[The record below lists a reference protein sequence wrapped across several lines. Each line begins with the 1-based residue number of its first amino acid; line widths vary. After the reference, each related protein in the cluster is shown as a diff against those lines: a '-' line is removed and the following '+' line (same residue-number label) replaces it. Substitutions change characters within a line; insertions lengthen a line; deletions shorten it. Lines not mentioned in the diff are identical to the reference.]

1 MLEAIDKEL
10 KIDHLKPR
18 MKTLNSFNDL
28 EPSSSLVIMAKAD
41 GEFTKLEYRRTSGLS
56 SVVGTFSYARTINRY
71 GRWRTDFPA
80 LNEVVEA
87 LDRTD
92 LKEVEMLVE
101 LFAVDDQGRPLILPD
116 FIHAAKGKDLELR
129 KRIHIG
135 VWDLVSVNGK
145 PVRQD
150 YKWKLEELKSW
161 LRTESGCRLERAYV
175 LPHHVK
181 PSRKDIRDFW
191 DLWVRIAGYEG
202 VVARDG
208 SDIYKIKPIRDVDAV
223 IIALNKVDSSG
234 KLTKR
239 WVEKKVSTVRVAL
252 MDKDGRFVELGDC
265 TIANPNAQSALW
277 NLHEYK
283 VSEGS
288 QRVYVKPLVVIQIQ
302 YTSAFEGSLCR
313 NWQFNWTSGGYVAC
327 GSRKFYKLR
336 HPRFLRF
343 RRDKQVCPEDLR
355 LEQIKDG
362 E

>member
-1 MLEAIDKEL
+1 MLEAVDKEL
-10 KIDHLKPR
+10 DINHLKPR
-18 MKTLNSFNDL
+18 MKTLDSVSDL
-28 EPSSSLVIMAKAD
+28 EESPSLVIMAKAD

-56 SVVGTFSYARTINRY
+56 SVVGTFSYARTMNRY

-92 LKEVEMLVE
+92 VKEVEMLVE
-101 LFAVDDQGRPLILPD
+101 LYAVDDQGHPLILPD

-150 YKWKLEELKSW
+150 FRWKLEELKSW

-175 LPHHVK
+175 LPHHVQ
-181 PSRKDIRDFW
+181 PSRKEIKDFW
-191 DLWVRIAGYEG
+191 DLWVRIEGYEG

-208 SDIYKIKPIRDVDAV
+208 SDVYKIKPIRDVDAV

-234 KLTKR
+234 KPTKR
-239 WVEKKVSTVRVAL
+239 WPEQKISTVRIAL
-252 MDKDGRFVELGDC
+252 MDKDGTFVELGDC
-265 TIANPNAQSALW
+265 TIANQDVQSALW
-277 NLHEYK
+277 DLHEHK
-283 VSEGS
+283 VSEDS
-288 QRVYVKPLVVIQIQ
+288 QRVYVKPLVVIQIL
-302 YTSAFEGSLCR
+302 YTSAFEGSVCR
-313 NWQFNWTSGGYVAC
+313 NWQFNWTSMGYGAC

-343 RRDKQVCPEDLR
+343 RGDKQVNPEDLR
-355 LEQIKDG
+355 LDQIRNG